1 MEQYK
6 VQRAVIVAA
15 GFGTRLRP
23 ITINTP
29 KPLIRVHGKRMI
41 DGTLDALT
49 EVGIKEIYIVRG
61 YLKEQ
66 FDQLLYKYPMVKF
79 IDNPEYDKANNIA
92 SAVAVGELL
101 KNTYII
107 EGDLTLHNKK
117 LIKRYQYQSNYCAIP
132 VDKTDDW
139 CLYQKDGYIAMAVF
153 RKPGD
158 DLYEY
163 TQLFKRKAAIE
174 EFQKRTDIEQA
185 RIYTKDAFVI
195 ADEQPLITQGEG
207 EETTPNMGM

>member
-1 MEQYK
+1 
-6 VQRAVIVAA
+6 
-15 GFGTRLRP
+15 
-23 ITINTP
+23 
-29 KPLIRVHGKRMI
+29 
-41 DGTLDALT
+41 
-49 EVGIKEIYIVRG
+49 
-61 YLKEQ
+61 
-66 FDQLLYKYPMVKF
+66 
-79 IDNPEYDKANNIA
+79 
-92 SAVAVGELL
+92 
-101 KNTYII
+101 
-107 EGDLTLHNKK
+107 
-117 LIKRYQYQSNYCAIP
+117 
-132 VDKTDDW
+132 
-139 CLYQKDGYIAMAVF
+139 MAVF